1 MQFLA
6 VQAGIAL
13 WLMQL
18 NINHTH
24 CVSGEDPFLAGV
36 FPVLAP
42 KLIFIAHSLAN
53 SARLMRKLS
62 RQTTSETA

>member
-24 CVSGEDPFLAGV
+24 CVSGEDQQDTYVDVQCPGSVAG
-36 FPVLAP
+36 L
-42 KLIFIAHSLAN
+42 HS
-53 SARLMRKLS
+53 
-62 RQTTSETA
+62 Q